1 MVFIMCGIV
10 GCILKDES
18 KNVAPILFD
27 CISKLEYR
35 GYDSIGLATYDGNMH
50 IKKDKGK
57 IAEVNNKLDLPDMPG
72 NYGIAHVRWAT
83 HGDPS
88 KLNAHPQLDEEN
100 TIAVVHNGI
109 IENNSEIREKLI
121 SEGHIFKSDTDTE
134 VIPHLIQKYMDEGLD
149 LEHSLRKTIDILQGA
164 YAIAAI
170 SSNESNKIV
179 ATRKDSPLI
188 VGIGEDAYY
197 LASDSPAILKYANN
211 IIYPEKGEIVVLDED
226 NFVVH
231 DEFDNVVHKE
241 IDVITWTP
249 EMAEKEGYDHFM
261 IKEINEQSTAVRN
274 TLTQRDSIQDIIDD
288 LGDISRVCFVACGT
302 SYHASLTG
310 KYLLESLA
318 GISTDVI
325 LASEFKYSAK
335 TLDENTLV
343 VFISQSGETA
353 DSLKALDI
361 ANETSKT
368 LGIVNVAGS
377 SITRR
382 AQYVIQTQAG
392 PEIGV
397 AATKTYVSQLT
408 AIYLFAA
415 LIAGDYDLVGDLD
428 KVPGYIDEVL
438 ENVDSIKSMS
448 KRYNYAKDFFYLGR
462 GYSYPTALEG
472 ALKLKEISYIHGE
485 GYAAGEL
492 KHGPLALIDEGI
504 PVVIVIPPGD
514 SHRKTMSNLEEVKS
528 RGARVLA
535 FGGDNDEELLNKA
548 PEVFT
553 INHNVSEILAPLVYI
568 VPLQLLSYYITIEK
582 GFDPDK
588 PRNLAKCVTVE

>member
-1 MVFIMCGIV
+1 MCGIV
-10 GCILKDES
+10 GCILKEND

-35 GYDSIGLATYDGNMH
+35 GYDSIGLATYDKNIF

-57 IAEVNNKLDLPDMPG
+57 IDEVNKKLDLPDMPG
-72 NYGIAHVRWAT
+72 SFGIAHVRWAT

-109 IENNSEIREKLI
+109 IENNSKIKEDLI
-121 SEGHIFKSDTDTE
+121 SEGHQFKSDTDTE
-134 VIPHLIQKYMDEGLD
+134 VIPHLIQKFMDEGFD
-149 LEHSLRKTIDILQGA
+149 LEHSVRKTIEILEGA
-164 YAIAAI
+164 YAIAAM
-170 SSNESNKIV
+170 SSREPDKIV

-188 VGIGEDAYY
+188 VGLGEDGYY
-197 LASDSPAILKYANN
+197 LASDSPAILKYAKD
-211 IIYPEKGEIVVLDED
+211 IIYPEKGEIVILDR
-226 NFVVH
+226 NGVVVH
-231 DEFDNVVHKE
+231 DEFDNAVNK
-241 IDVITWTP
+241 DVETINWTP

-261 IKEINEQSTAVRN
+261 IKEINEQATAVRN
-274 TLTQRDSIQDIIDD
+274 TLTQRENIQKIIDEMD
-288 LGDISRVCFVACGT
+288 EISRVCFVACGT

-310 KYLLESLA
+310 KYLIESLA

-343 VFISQSGETA
+343 IFISQSGETA
-353 DSLKALDI
+353 DSLKALDV
-361 ANETSKT
+361 ANQTSKT

-415 LIAGDYDLVGDLD
+415 LLAGDEELLGELD
-428 KVPGYIDEVL
+428 NVPDYIDEVL
-438 ENVDSIKSMS
+438 CDVESIKAMS

-504 PVVIVIPPGD
+504 PVVVVIPPGD

-528 RGARVLA
+528 RGAHVLA
-535 FGGDNDEELLNKA
+535 FGAADDEELSKKA
-548 PEVFT
+548 PEVFK
-553 INHNVSEILAPLVYI
+553 INPEVSEIIAPLVYV

>member
-1 MVFIMCGIV
+1 MCGIV
-10 GCILKDES
+10 GCILKDDNEDA
-18 KNVAPILFD
+18 APILFD

-35 GYDSIGLATYDGNMH
+35 GYDSIGLATYDENIH

-57 IAEVNNKLDLPDMPG
+57 INEVNQKLDLTDMPG
-72 NYGIAHVRWAT
+72 SFGIAHVRWAT

-88 KLNAHPQLDEEN
+88 KLNAHPQLDGEN

-109 IENNSEIREKLI
+109 IENNSKIKEDLMA
-121 SEGHIFKSDTDTE
+121 EGYTFKSDTDTE
-134 VIPHLIQKYMDEGLD
+134 VIPHLIHKFMKEGMD
-149 LEHSLRKTIDILQGA
+149 LEHAVRKTIEILDGA
-164 YAIAAI
+164 YAIAVI
-170 SSNESNKIV
+170 SSKEPDKIV

-188 VGIGEDAYY
+188 VGIGEDGYY
-197 LASDSPAILKYANN
+197 LASDSPAILKYARD
-211 IIYPEKGEIVVLDED
+211 IIYPEKGEIVILDK
-226 NFVVH
+226 NGVVVH
-231 DEFDNVVHKE
+231 DEFDNPVNKE
-241 IDVITWTP
+241 IDTINWTP

-261 IKEINEQSTAVRN
+261 IKEINEQPTSVRN
-274 TLTQRDSIQDIIDD
+274 TLTQKENIQEIIDD
-288 LGDISRVCFVACGT
+288 LDDITRICFVACGT

-318 GISTDVI
+318 GIPTDVI
-325 LASEFKYSAK
+325 LASEFKFSAK
-335 TLDENTLV
+335 TLNENTLV
-343 VFISQSGETA
+343 IFISQSGETA
-353 DSLKALDI
+353 DSLKALDV
-361 ANETSKT
+361 ANQTSKT

-415 LIAGDYDLVGDLD
+415 LMAKDQKLLD
-428 KVPGYIDEVL
+428 ELEKVPEYIEEVL
-438 ENVDSIKSMS
+438 NDVEAIKVMS
-448 KRYNYAKDFFYLGR
+448 QRYNYAKDFFYLGR

-504 PVVIVIPPGD
+504 PVVVVIPPGE
-514 SHRKTMSNLEEVKS
+514 SYKKTMSNLEEVKS

-535 FGGDNDEELLNKA
+535 FGVENDEELRKKA
-548 PEVFT
+548 HEVFW
-553 INHNVSEILAPLVYI
+553 INPDVSEIIAPLVYI
-568 VPLQLLSYYITIEK
+568 VPLQMLSYYITIEK

>member
-1 MVFIMCGIV
+1 MCGIV
-10 GCILKDES
+10 GCILKDD
-18 KNVAPILFD
+18 KKDVAPILFD

-35 GYDSIGLATYDGNMH
+35 GYDSIGLATFDDENIH

-57 IAEVNNKLDLPDMPG
+57 INEVNEKLDLQDMAG
-72 NYGIAHVRWAT
+72 NFGIAHVRWAT

-88 KLNAHPQLDEEN
+88 KLNSHPQVDENVE
-100 TIAVVHNGI
+100 IAVVHNGI
-109 IENNSEIREKLI
+109 IENNTKIKADLEK
-121 SEGHIFKSDTDTE
+121 EGHIFKSDTDTE
-134 VIPHLIQKYMDEGLD
+134 VIPHLIEKFMDEGFD
-149 LEHSLRKTIDILQGA
+149 LEHAVRKTIEVIEGA
-164 YAIAAI
+164 YAIAVI
-170 SSNESNKIV
+170 SSREPDKII

-188 VGIGEDAYY
+188 VGIGEDVYY
-197 LASDSPAILKYANN
+197 LASDSPAILKYAKD
-211 IIYPEKGEIVVLDED
+211 IIYPERGEIVILDKSGV
-226 NFVVH
+226 VVH
-231 DEFDNVVHKE
+231 DEFDNVVNKQ
-241 IDVITWTP
+241 IDTINWTP

-261 IKEINEQSTAVRN
+261 IKEINEQATAVRN
-274 TLTQRDSIQDIIDD
+274 TLTQRDNIKNIIDD
-288 LGDISRVCFVACGT
+288 LGDIDRICFVACGT

-335 TLDENTLV
+335 TLDDKTLV
-343 VFISQSGETA
+343 IFISQSGETA

-382 AQYVIQTQAG
+382 AKYVIQTQAG

-415 LIAGDYDLVGDLD
+415 LLADDNDLLD
-428 KVPGYIDEVL
+428 ELYNVPDYIDEVL
-438 ENVDSIKSMS
+438 ADFEEVKILSN
-448 KRYNYAKDFFYLGR
+448 RYHFAKDFFYLGR
-462 GYSYPTALEG
+462 GYVYPTALEG

-504 PVVIVIPPGD
+504 PVVVIIPPGD
-514 SHRKTMSNLEEVKS
+514 AYKKTMSNLEEVKS
-528 RGARVLA
+528 RGASVLA
-535 FGGDNDEELLNKA
+535 IGGSGDEDLKSKAQDVFYINCDVGEL
-548 PEVFT
+548 
-553 INHNVSEILAPLVYI
+553 IAPLVYI
-568 VPLQLLSYYITIEK
+568 VPLQLLSYYVTLEK

>member
-1 MVFIMCGIV
+1 MCGIV
-10 GCILKDES
+10 GCILKENDG
-18 KNVAPILFD
+18 NAAPILFD

-35 GYDSIGLATYDGNMH
+35 GYDSIGLATYDGSIH

-57 IAEVNNKLDLPDMPG
+57 IDEVNQKLNLPDMPG
-72 NYGIAHVRWAT
+72 NFGIAHVRWAT

-109 IENNSEIREKLI
+109 IENNSKIKADLI
-121 SEGHIFKSDTDTE
+121 AEGHVFKSDTDTE
-134 VIPHLIQKYMDEGLD
+134 VIPHLIQKFMDEGLD
-149 LEHSLRKTIDILQGA
+149 LEHAVRKTIEILEGA

-170 SSNESNKIV
+170 SSREPDKIV

-188 VGIGEDAYY
+188 VGLGKDGYY
-197 LASDSPAILKYANN
+197 LASDSPAILKYAKD
-211 IIYPEKGEIVVLDED
+211 IIYPEKGEIVILDK
-226 NFVVH
+226 NGVVVH
-231 DEFDNVVHKE
+231 DEFDNEINKE
-241 IDVITWTP
+241 IDTINWTP

-261 IKEINEQSTAVRN
+261 IKEINEQATAVRN
-274 TLTQRDSIQDIIDD
+274 TLTQKENIENIINDMDDITRI
-288 LGDISRVCFVACGT
+288 CFVACGT

-318 GISTDVI
+318 GIPTDVI
-325 LASEFKYSAK
+325 LASEFKFSAK

-343 VFISQSGETA
+343 IFISQSGETA
-353 DSLKALDI
+353 DSLKALDV

-415 LIAGDYDLVGDLD
+415 LMAKDDKLLEELD
-428 KVPGYIDEVL
+428 KVPDFIDEVL
-438 ENVDSIKSMS
+438 EDVESIKSMS

-504 PVVIVIPPGD
+504 PVVVVIPPGE
-514 SHRKTMSNLEEVKS
+514 SHKKTMSNLEEVKS

-535 FGGDNDEELLNKA
+535 FGAADDEELSEKA

-553 INHNVSEILAPLVYI
+553 INPEVSEIIAPLVYI

>member
-1 MVFIMCGIV
+1 MCGIV
-10 GCILKDES
+10 GCILKDDDEDA
-18 KNVAPILFD
+18 APILFD

-35 GYDSIGLATYDGNMH
+35 GYDSIGLATYDGN
-50 IKKDKGK
+50 IYVKKDKGK
-57 IAEVNNKLDLPDMPG
+57 INEVDQKLNLSDMPG
-72 NYGIAHVRWAT
+72 DFGIAHVRWAT

-88 KLNAHPQLDEEN
+88 KLNAHPQLNEEN

-109 IENNSEIREKLI
+109 IENNTKLKADLI
-121 SEGHIFKSDTDTE
+121 DEGHVFKSDTDTE
-134 VIPHLIQKYMDEGLD
+134 VIPHLIEKFMNEGFD
-149 LEHSLRKTIDILQGA
+149 LEHALRKTIELLDGA

-170 SSNESNKIV
+170 SSEEPDKIV

-188 VGIGEDAYY
+188 VGIGEKGYY
-197 LASDSPAILKYANN
+197 LASDSPAILKYAKE
-211 IIYPEKGEIVVLDED
+211 IIYPEKDEIVILDKTGV
-226 NFVVH
+226 VVH
-231 DEFDNVVHKE
+231 DEFDNPINKE
-241 IDVITWTP
+241 IDIINWTP

-261 IKEINEQSTAVRN
+261 IKEINEQATAVQN
-274 TLTQRDSIQDIIDD
+274 TLTQKENIQIIIDELD
-288 LGDISRVCFVACGT
+288 DISRICFVACGT

-318 GISTDVI
+318 GIPTDVI

-335 TLDENTLV
+335 TLKEDTLV
-343 VFISQSGETA
+343 IFISQSGETA
-353 DSLKALDI
+353 DSLKALDV

-408 AIYLFAA
+408 AIYLFSA
-415 LIAGDYDLVGDLD
+415 LMANDEKLLAELE
-428 KVPGYIDEVL
+428 KVPDFIDEVL
-438 ENVDSIKSMS
+438 KDVESVKTMS
-448 KRYNYAKDFFYLGR
+448 QRYNYAKDFFYLGR
-462 GYSYPTALEG
+462 GYCYPTALEG

-492 KHGPLALIDEGI
+492 EHGPLALIDEGI
-504 PVVIVIPPGD
+504 PVVVVIPPGD
-514 SHRKTMSNLEEVKS
+514 SYKKTMSNLEEVKS
-528 RGARVLA
+528 RGAHVLA
-535 FGGDNDEELLNKA
+535 FGAADDEELMEKA
-548 PEVFT
+548 PEVFK
-553 INHNVSEILAPLVYI
+553 INPDVGEMIAPLVYI

>member
-1 MVFIMCGIV
+1 MCGIV
-10 GCILKDES
+10 GCILKEND
-18 KNVAPILFD
+18 KDAAPILFD

-35 GYDSIGLATYDGNMH
+35 GYDSIGLATYDENIY

-57 IAEVNNKLDLPDMPG
+57 INEVNEKLDLPDMPG
-72 NYGIAHVRWAT
+72 NFGIAHVRWAT

-109 IENNSEIREKLI
+109 IENNSKIKADLMA
-121 SEGHIFKSDTDTE
+121 EGHTFKSDTDTE

-149 LEHSLRKTIDILQGA
+149 LEHAVRKTIEILDGA

-170 SSNESNKIV
+170 SSREPDKIV

-188 VGIGEDAYY
+188 VGLGEDGYY
-197 LASDSPAILKYANN
+197 LASDSPAILKYAKD
-211 IIYPEKGEIVVLDED
+211 IIYPERGEIVILDKSGV
-226 NFVVH
+226 VVH
-231 DEFDNVVHKE
+231 DEFDNVVKKE
-241 IDVITWTP
+241 IDTINWTP

-261 IKEINEQSTAVRN
+261 IKEINEQATAVRN
-274 TLTQRDSIQDIIDD
+274 TLTQKNIIQNIIND
-288 LGDISRVCFVACGT
+288 LEDISRICFVACGT

-343 VFISQSGETA
+343 IFISQSGETA
-353 DSLKALDI
+353 DSLKALDV

-415 LIAGDYDLVGDLD
+415 LMAEDEELLEELNN
-428 KVPGYIDEVL
+428 VPDYIDEVL
-438 ENVDSIKSMS
+438 EDVESIKIMS
-448 KRYNYAKDFFYLGR
+448 QRYNYAKDFFYLGR

-504 PVVIVIPPGD
+504 PVVVVIPPGE
-514 SHRKTMSNLEEVKS
+514 SYKKTMSNLEEVKS
-528 RGARVLA
+528 RGAHVLA
-535 FGGDNDEELLNKA
+535 FGSSDDEELVEKA
-548 PEVFT
+548 PEVFK
-553 INHNVSEILAPLVYI
+553 INPDVSEIIAPLVYI
-568 VPLQLLSYYITIEK
+568 VPLQLLSYYITVEK

>member
-1 MVFIMCGIV
+1 MCGIV
-10 GCILKDES
+10 GCILKNDDE
-18 KNVAPILFD
+18 VAPILFD

-35 GYDSIGLATYDGNMH
+35 GYDSIGLATFSDGKIH

-57 IAEVNNKLDLPDMPG
+57 IEEVDKKLDLTKMDG
-72 NYGIAHVRWAT
+72 SFGIAHVRWAT

-88 KLNAHPQLDEEN
+88 KLNSHPHVDEEN
-100 TIAVVHNGI
+100 TVAVVHNGI
-109 IENNSEIREKLI
+109 IENYLEIKEKLI
-121 SEGHIFKSDTDTE
+121 SEGHTFKSDTDTE
-134 VIPHLIQKYMDEGLD
+134 VIPHLIQKFMDEGFD
-149 LEHSLRKTIDILQGA
+149 LEHAVRKTIGIIEGA

-170 SSNESNKIV
+170 SVNEPDKIV

-188 VGIGEDAYY
+188 VGIGKEGYY
-197 LASDSPAILKYANN
+197 LASDSPAILKYARD
-211 IIYPEKGEIVVLDED
+211 IIYPERGEIVILDR
-226 NFVVH
+226 NGVVVH
-231 DEFDNVVHKE
+231 DEFDNPINKE
-241 IDVITWTP
+241 IDTINWTP

-261 IKEINEQSTAVRN
+261 IKEINEQAIAVRN
-274 TLTQRDSIQDIIDD
+274 TLTQKENIQSIIDD
-288 LGDISRVCFVACGT
+288 IDDIERICFVACGT

-310 KYLLESLA
+310 KYLIESLA
-318 GISTDVI
+318 GLPTDVI

-335 TLDENTLV
+335 TLNDKTLV
-343 VFISQSGETA
+343 IFISQSGETA
-353 DSLKALDI
+353 DSLKALDV

-397 AATKTYVSQLT
+397 AATKTYVAQLT
-408 AIYLFAA
+408 AIYLLAA
-415 LIAGDYDLVGDLD
+415 LLAENEELLNDLE
-428 KVPGYIDEVL
+428 KVPDYIDDVL
-438 ENVDSIKSMS
+438 EEIDLIKDIS
-448 KRYNYAKDFFYLGR
+448 KRYHFARDFFYLGR

-504 PVVIVIPPGD
+504 PVVVVIPPGD
-514 SHRKTMSNLEEVKS
+514 NYRKTMSNLEEVKS

-535 FGGDNDEELLNKA
+535 LGAVGDDSLKSKANDVIL
-548 PEVFT
+548 
-553 INHNVSEILAPLVYI
+553 INSDVTEIIAPLVYI
-568 VPLQLLSYYITIEK
+568 VPLQLIAYYITLEK

-588 PRNLAKCVTVE
+588 PKNLAKCVTVE

>member
-1 MVFIMCGIV
+1 MCGIV
-10 GCILKDES
+10 GCILKENDR
-18 KNVAPILFD
+18 NAAPILFD

-35 GYDSIGLATYDGNMH
+35 GYDSIGLATYDGNIH

-57 IAEVNNKLDLPDMPG
+57 IDEVNRKLDLPDMPG
-72 NYGIAHVRWAT
+72 SFGIAHVRWAT

-109 IENNSEIREKLI
+109 IENNTKIKADLI
-121 SEGHIFKSDTDTE
+121 AEGHTFKSDTDTE
-134 VIPHLIQKYMDEGLD
+134 VIPHLIQKYMDEGSD
-149 LEHSLRKTIDILQGA
+149 LEHAVRKTIEILEGA

-170 SSNESNKIV
+170 SSREPDKIV

-188 VGIGEDAYY
+188 VGLGKDGYY
-197 LASDSPAILKYANN
+197 LASDSPAILKYAKD
-211 IIYPEKGEIVVLDED
+211 IIYPEKGEIVILDK
-226 NFVVH
+226 NGVVVH
-231 DEFDNVVHKE
+231 DEFDNPINKE
-241 IDVITWTP
+241 VDTINWTP

-261 IKEINEQSTAVRN
+261 IKEINEQATSVKN
-274 TLTQRDSIQDIIDD
+274 TLTQRDNIQKIIDD
-288 LGDISRVCFVACGT
+288 LDDVSRICFVACGT

-318 GISTDVI
+318 GIPTDVI
-325 LASEFKYSAK
+325 LASEFKFSAK

-343 VFISQSGETA
+343 IFISQSGETA
-353 DSLKALDI
+353 DSL
-361 ANETSKT
+361 
-368 LGIVNVAGS
+368 
-377 SITRR
+377 
-382 AQYVIQTQAG
+382 
-392 PEIGV
+392 V

-415 LIAGDYDLVGDLD
+415 LMAKDDELLNDLD
-428 KVPGYIDEVL
+428 NVPDFIDEVL
-438 ENVDSIKSMS
+438 EDVESIKAMS
-448 KRYNYAKDFFYLGR
+448 QRYNYAKDFFYLGR

-504 PVVIVIPPGD
+504 PVVVVIPPGD
-514 SHRKTMSNLEEVKS
+514 SHKKTMSNLEEVKS

-535 FGGDNDEELLNKA
+535 FGAADDEELAEKA
-548 PEVFT
+548 PEVFK
-553 INHNVSEILAPLVYI
+553 INPEVSEIIAPLVYI